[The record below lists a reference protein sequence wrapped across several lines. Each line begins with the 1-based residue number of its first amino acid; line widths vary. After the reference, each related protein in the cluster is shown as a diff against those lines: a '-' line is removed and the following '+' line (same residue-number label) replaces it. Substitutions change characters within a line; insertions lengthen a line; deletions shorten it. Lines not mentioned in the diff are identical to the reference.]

1 MASLIDSVT
10 SFSVSAEKYEK
21 LIRESE
27 QLATVKK
34 FLEANDYISS
44 GELKTILDIKEKE
57 KNEDGNKN
65 E

>member
-1 MASLIDSVT
+1 MVSITDAFAVVT
-10 SFSVSAEKYEK
+10 VTNREYEK

-34 FLEANDYISS
+34 LLEKNDYVST

-57 KNEDGNKN
+57 KKEDGNKN